1 MNEYLFGKGK
11 VSLAE
16 RDGNGAVSKVLYL
29 GNCPELKISGSADRV
44 EHFESESGINSR
56 DRSIVRSSALEMS
69 VTLES
74 MSADNLALLLWGGK
88 STIAAATSETHIFPT
103 GIAAGESHVIPNGFD
118 LSNTSL
124 KDSAGSPVTVP
135 TIKYT
140 LSESFGSIQF
150 LDVAG
155 YTQPFKLTF
164 DRGAAV
170 SVPFMTHQAPTR
182 FLRFEG
188 LNLGNPGTSVSQ
200 KFLVE
205 LYIVQFD
212 PVADLSLIGDDFGK
226 FELKGSL
233 QRDDT
238 RVSNDALGGYGRII
252 QL

>member
-29 GNCPELKISGSADRV
+29 GNCPELKISGSADRI
-44 EHFESESGINSR
+44 EHFESESGTNSR
-56 DRSIVRSSALEMS
+56 DRSIVKSSALEMS

-88 STIAAATSETHIFPT
+88 STIAAATSESHIFPT
-103 GIAAGESHVIPNGFD
+103 GITAGESHVIPNGFN

-124 KDSAGSPVTVP
+124 QDSAGSPVTVP
-135 TIKYT
+135 TTKYT
-140 LSESFGSIQF
+140 LNESFGSIQF
-150 LDVAG
+150 LDVTG
-155 YTQPFKLTF
+155 YTQPFELSF

-170 SVPFMTHQAPTR
+170 SVPFMTQQAPTR

-188 LNLGNPGTSVSQ
+188 LNLGNPGTSASQ

-226 FELKGSL
+226 FELKGAL

-238 RVSNDALGGYGRII
+238 RVSNNALGGYGRII